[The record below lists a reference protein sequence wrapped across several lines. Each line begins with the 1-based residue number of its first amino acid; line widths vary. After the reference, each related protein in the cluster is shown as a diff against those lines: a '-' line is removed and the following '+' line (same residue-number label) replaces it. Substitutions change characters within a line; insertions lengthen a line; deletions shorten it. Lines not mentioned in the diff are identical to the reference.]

1 MGGAE
6 LQIFFGNVHYEFRHM
21 APMPNIKDVVKNY
34 LKAKKINA
42 KFKSNFD
49 LGVNLNLKTEYFNID
64 L

>member
-6 LQIFFGNVHYEFRHM
+6 LQIFFGNVHYEFRHT
-21 APMPNIKDVVKNY
+21 PPISGINVIKNY
-34 LKAKKINA
+34 IKAKKINA

-49 LGVNLNLKTEYFNID
+49 LRVNLNLKTEYFNID